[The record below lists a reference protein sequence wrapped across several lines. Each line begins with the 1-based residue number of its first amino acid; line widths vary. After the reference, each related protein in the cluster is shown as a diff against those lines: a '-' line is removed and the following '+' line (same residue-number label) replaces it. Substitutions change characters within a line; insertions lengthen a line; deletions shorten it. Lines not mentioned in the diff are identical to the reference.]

1 LLDVPRALLTAL
13 YRAAVEG
20 AAPFPRTRDA
30 LAAWLADHRDG
41 LPRDARFHCI
51 ALGKAAPAMF
61 GGAARALDD
70 AGLEIAG
77 GAVVCANHPA
87 GDVGGEGITIPAT
100 VSVSVGD
107 HPVPGPASL
116 DAGDAIDD
124 AVRQVDG
131 GDVVIVLLSGG
142 TTALAA
148 APVPALS
155 QALGD
160 AERAQNHIANLAE
173 TLLESGLAIHEM
185 NAIRRR
191 VLRWGAGRLAVALH
205 ARGAI
210 AIPVFAISDVIGDD
224 PATIGSGPCS
234 PDPLDA
240 ASFLALVDAHAVRG
254 SLERA
259 MGEFLGIL
267 GAGAVPSV
275 PPPEHPAFACVHYQL
290 VARNADAVAALA
302 AAARAAGIEEIMVE
316 QQPLAGDAAGL
327 GDALAR
333 RALAAMRDL
342 PRRSRALYIAGGEPV
357 VHLRATFERA
367 WADGEADDD
376 AIAADPVGGAIDFGN
391 GEVIPLQSV
400 NDEPMR
406 GGRMQV
412 LALTAALALEEAAA
426 HGVRDVWRITVLA
439 AGTDGRDGPTDAAG
453 AIVDAGVPS
462 LARRA
467 GRNPE
472 RDVAT
477 GRSNYPLDTAGALL
491 KHGPTGTNVMDVV
504 AIFIDA
510 AR

>member
-1 LLDVPRALLTAL
+1 
-13 YRAAVEG
+13 
-20 AAPFPRTRDA
+20 
-30 LAAWLADHRDG
+30 
-41 LPRDARFHCI
+41 
-51 ALGKAAPAMF
+51 
-61 GGAARALDD
+61 
-70 AGLEIAG
+70 
-77 GAVVCANHPA
+77 
-87 GDVGGEGITIPAT
+87 
-100 VSVSVGD
+100 
-107 HPVPGPASL
+107 
-116 DAGDAIDD
+116 
-124 AVRQVDG
+124 
-131 GDVVIVLLSGG
+131 
-142 TTALAA
+142 
-148 APVPALS
+148 
-155 QALGD
+155 
-160 AERAQNHIANLAE
+160 
-173 TLLESGLAIHEM
+173 
-185 NAIRRR
+185 
-191 VLRWGAGRLAVALH
+191 
-205 ARGAI
+205 
-210 AIPVFAISDVIGDD
+210 
-224 PATIGSGPCS
+224 
-234 PDPLDA
+234 
-240 ASFLALVDAHAVRG
+240 
-254 SLERA
+254 
-259 MGEFLGIL
+259 
-267 GAGAVPSV
+267 
-275 PPPEHPAFACVHYQL
+275 VHFEL

-302 AAARAAGIEEIMVE
+302 AAARAAGIDEIIVE
-316 QQPLAGDAAGL
+316 QEPLAGDAAGL

-333 RALAAMRDL
+333 RALAAMREL

-367 WADGEADDD
+367 WEDGEADDE
-376 AIAADPVGGAIDFGN
+376 AVAADPSGFRAIDFGN